1 MDGEGFSGVD
11 GRTTIFDYWCVDSLR
26 KGYYSRKE
34 MSKEEKALEK
44 VYSQV
49 LNIAVSEK
57 AVTDGVFYDLM
68 YANQQSE
75 AYNASKIYSFFRK
88 EKKEAMLVVVNFSE
102 EKQEAMLTI
111 PAHAF
116 EFLGIVEGE
125 KKAVNLL
132 SGKETVLSLSSS
144 APTAVSV
151 PPLSALILKF
161 AEKK

>member
-1 MDGEGFSGVD
+1 M
-11 GRTTIFDYWCVDSLR
+11 
-26 KGYYSRKE
+26 
-34 MSKEEKALEK
+34 
-44 VYSQV
+44 
-49 LNIAVSEK
+49 
-57 AVTDGVFYDLM
+57 
-68 YANQQSE
+68 
-75 AYNASKIYSFFRK
+75 
-88 EKKEAMLVVVNFSE
+88 NFSE